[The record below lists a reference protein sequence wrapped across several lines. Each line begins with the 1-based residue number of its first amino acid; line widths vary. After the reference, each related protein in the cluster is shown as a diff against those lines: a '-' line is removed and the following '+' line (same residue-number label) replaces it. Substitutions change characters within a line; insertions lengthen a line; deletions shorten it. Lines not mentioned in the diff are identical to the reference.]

1 MPNDPTN
8 AFVPHPKL
16 TELPPLAMDKKAIDE
31 DFLRYYNRTLGR
43 DKQHC
48 TSHYLYEALAYTVR
62 DRLMERW
69 KETRYAYE
77 EKGARRTCYLSLEFL
92 MGRSLSN
99 AMLNLGINDAVTR
112 VLYDYGIELE
122 EVEDAEHDAGL
133 GNGGLGRLVA
143 CFLDSC
149 ATLQL
154 PVLGYGL
161 RYEYGMFRQE
171 LDNGHQIEEPD
182 HWLRDGNPWEL
193 ERPEHTQRIHFGGR
207 TEFYM
212 DENGAMRK
220 RWVDTHD
227 VLAVPYDI
235 PVPGFRNDTVN
246 SLRLWKSTATD
257 EFDLDEFNAG
267 DYAEAVQSKNDA
279 EHITM
284 VLYPNDASENGK
296 ELRLRQQYFLASAS
310 LKDVLRRW
318 IGLHGKNFDE
328 LADKHCFQLNDTHP
342 SVAVAELMRLLV
354 DEHRLDWDRAWDI
367 VSRTMAY
374 TNHTLLP
381 EALEKWSVQMFQN
394 MLPRLLEFIYEING
408 RFLAQAAQRWPGDT
422 DRLRRVSII
431 EEGDTPMVRMAH
443 LAIVGSFSVNGVAEL
458 HSQLLKEGLFR
469 DFFELWPN
477 KFNNKTN
484 GVTQRRW
491 LAMCNPGLSELIN
504 ERIGDSWITRL
515 EQLRELTPHAEDED
529 LQQRWREV
537 KLANKQRLADMVER
551 DTGVK
556 IATSAMFDVQVKRI
570 HEYKRQLLNTLHVI
584 HLYNR
589 IKRGDTANWTQR
601 CVLIGGKAAPGY
613 AMAKTIIKL
622 ISNVANVIN
631 ADPDVEDL
639 LKVVFLPNYRV
650 SAMEVICPGADLS
663 EQISTAGK
671 EASGTGNMKFMMNGA
686 ITIGTLDGANIEILE
701 EVGDENFFLF
711 GLSAE
716 QVAET
721 RRDYRPWDIIAAD
734 EDLNAVMQLL
744 KCGHFNQFEKNLF
757 NGIIDSVTSA
767 HDPWLTAADFRSFVD
782 TQELVATA
790 YRDQQRWT
798 RMSILNTANSGK
810 FSTDRTILEY
820 NSEIWRL
827 SPVTP
832 HPLHHIHSKKK
843 VKAEVPRFCVDG
855 LAVVSCRLAKSCL
868 EPARGSGAGQLEI
881 FL

>member
-1 MPNDPTN
+1 MQNRIPN
-8 AFVPHPKL
+8 AFTPHPKL

-69 KETRYAYE
+69 KETRFAYE
-77 EKGARRTCYLSLEFL
+77 EKDARRTCYLSLEFL
-92 MGRSLSN
+92 MGRGLSN
-99 AMLNLGINDAVTR
+99 AMLNLGITDAVTR

-122 EVEDAEHDAGL
+122 EVETAEHDAGL

-171 LDNGHQIEEPD
+171 LVNGYQIEEPD

-193 ERPEHTQRIHFGGR
+193 ERPEYTQRIHFGGR
-207 TEFYM
+207 TESYT
-212 DENGAMRK
+212 DENGAQRV
-220 RWVDTHD
+220 RWVNTHD

-246 SLRLWKSTATD
+246 SLRLWKSTSTD

-267 DYAEAVQSKNDA
+267 DYAEAVESKNNA

-296 ELRLRQQYFLASAS
+296 ELRLRQQYLLASAS

-318 IGLHGKNFDE
+318 MRLHDNNFDT

-342 SVAVAELMRLLV
+342 SIAVAELMRLLV
-354 DEHRLDWDRAWDI
+354 DENRVDWDRAWDI
-367 VSRTMAY
+367 VTRSMAY

-381 EALEKWSVQMFQN
+381 EALEKWPVQMFQN
-394 MLPRLLEFIYEING
+394 LLPRLLEIIYEINA
-408 RFLAQAAQRWPGDT
+408 RFLAQVARRWPGDT
-422 DRLRRVSII
+422 ERLRRLSII
-431 EEGDTPMVRMAH
+431 EEGDTPMVRMAY
-443 LAIVGSFSVNGVAEL
+443 LAIVGSYSVNGVAEL

-469 DFFELWPN
+469 DFFELWPD

-491 LAMCNPGLSELIN
+491 LAMCNPDLSALIN
-504 ERIGDSWITRL
+504 EHIGDGWVTKL
-515 EQLRELTPHAEDED
+515 DELKGLTKYADD
-529 LQQRWREV
+529 AAFQQRWREV

-551 DTGVK
+551 DCGVK
-556 IATSAMFDVQVKRI
+556 IATSALFDVQVKRI
-570 HEYKRQLLNTLHVI
+570 HEYKRQLLNALHVI

-601 CVLIGGKAAPGY
+601 CVLVGGKAAPGY
-613 AMAKTIIKL
+613 AMAKDIIKL
-622 ISNVANVIN
+622 ISNVAKIIN
-631 ADPDVEDL
+631 ADPDVGDL

-650 SAMEVICPGADLS
+650 SAMEIICPGADLS

-686 ITIGTLDGANIEILE
+686 ITIGTMDGANIEILE
-701 EVGDENFFLF
+701 EVGDDNFFLF
-711 GLSAE
+711 GLDAA

-721 RRDYRPWDIIAAD
+721 REDYRPWDIIDAD
-734 EDLNAVMQLL
+734 EDLYAVMQLL
-744 KCGHFNQFEKNLF
+744 KSGYFNQFEKHLF
-757 NGIIDSVTSA
+757 NDIIDSITSA
-767 HDPWLTAADFRSFVD
+767 NDPWLTAADFRSFVD
-782 TQELVATA
+782 TQELVARA
-790 YRDQQRWT
+790 YRDPQRWT

-810 FSTDRTILEY
+810 FSTDRTMLEY
-820 NSEIWRL
+820 NSGIWNL

-832 HPLHHIHSKKK
+832 LPL
-843 VKAEVPRFCVDG
+843 
-855 LAVVSCRLAKSCL
+855 
-868 EPARGSGAGQLEI
+868 
-881 FL
+881 